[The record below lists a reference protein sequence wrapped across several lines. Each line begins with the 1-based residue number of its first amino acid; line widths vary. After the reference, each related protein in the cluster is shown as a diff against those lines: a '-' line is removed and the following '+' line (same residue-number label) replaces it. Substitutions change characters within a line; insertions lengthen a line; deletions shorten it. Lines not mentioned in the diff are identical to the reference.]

1 MKKIKILLLVF
12 IAISLGACGGT
23 MIVAPTQTIKPP
35 SSGKATIVFMRTSFV
50 AGAIGVEVLE
60 TTKGDL
66 KFVGNLSMGNKITY
80 ETTPGEKVF
89 MTYGIAADF
98 MKAKVAAGKTYYV
111 IVRPNWGTGGFA
123 PTPVRRNTSEYNM
136 AMPEFKSWV
145 NDTDLVIPGPET
157 GSWFKEKKPDLEAAY
172 KEYWPRFQTKTPDQ
186 IADRTLN
193 PDDGV

>member
-12 IAISLGACGGT
+12 ITISLGACGGT

-50 AGAIGVEVLE
+50 SGAIGVEVLE
-60 TTKGDL
+60 TTQGDL

-89 MTYGIAADF
+89 ITDGVAADF

-123 PTPVRRNTSEYNM
+123 PTPVRRNTGEYNM

-145 NDTDLVIPGPET
+145 SDTDLVIPGPET
-157 GSWFKEKKPDLEAAY
+157 ESWFKEKKPELE
-172 KEYWPRFQTKTPDQ
+172 
-186 IADRTLN
+186 
-193 PDDGV
+193 